1 MSTIKVDTIATRT
14 GSGNIAISNN
24 VTSLTTSALT
34 TSALTA
40 TKIHPSSGTTTNYL
54 SLDSSNELNF
64 KNASNVS
71 QTLFVNYDGGGVH
84 LARGSVSVEADGSG
98 TGNSVFGGNVRFGTA
113 GKGIYLGTT
122 GTTAANLLDDY
133 EEGNWTAT
141 AVQGISGFTISSA
154 KYAKVGRFV
163 FVQVFL
169 SSFSGKD
176 GNQVA
181 VGGLPFTVESNAY
194 SSAIFESGS
203 SGDFGLARC
212 QPDANYVQLFK
223 FNNSSHHREN
233 FLGNDLGSHLI
244 FGLGYV
250 TAS

>member
-24 VTSLTTSALT
+24 VTSLT

-133 EEGNWTAT
+133 EEGSVVNPVVKIGGTVCTLGSTNGLFYTKIGRQVVGSVEFRISNYNGGSGLVTVDLPFA
-141 AVQGISGFTISSA
+141 AISGNYSANAVRIYSGTVTGREFSTVTSS
-154 KYAKVGRFV
+154 
-163 FVQVFL
+163 
-169 SSFSGKD
+169 
-176 GNQVA
+176 
-181 VGGLPFTVESNAY
+181 ESTLKFYNNV
-194 SSAIFESGS
+194 SGS
-203 SGDFGLARC
+203 AT
-212 QPDANYVQLFK
+212 
-223 FNNSSHHREN
+223 
-233 FLGNDLGSHLI
+233 GNM
-244 FGLGYV
+244 
-250 TAS
+250 TASIGAYIYTSFAYTTA